1 MRELYHSSK
10 IIITK
15 HYTIY
20 NVYNAYYVYAH
31 IYVFVGVFCICM
43 QVQNSVSAC
52 SYKQ

>member
-31 IYVFVGVFCICM
+31 IYVFVGVCF
-43 QVQNSVSAC
+43 VYAC
-52 SYKQ
+52 KCRIV